1 MQLVKFFE
9 LIDCNS
15 GGKYVNSVKR
25 WILILPN
32 LDASF
37 AMLIATILMLSG
49 AVPAH
54 AGWVSGTLTTYE
66 GQRPET
72 DRSLHFENRATRD
85 IYMAPTAPDG
95 SFGAQLPP
103 GIYELRAER
112 GAILTQ
118 NIVVGTSEESLGR
131 VSDLAP
137 YSLARVFDFQ
147 YIAPSLLITAVPS
160 TANINTFDTTPIPAD
175 AVAMPKPHTQL
186 PQSPEMPP
194 LTSQSRNDLPAE

>member
-1 MQLVKFFE
+1 M
-9 LIDCNS
+9 NS
-15 GGKYVNSVKR
+15 FKWWV
-25 WILILPN
+25 LILPS
-32 LDASF
+32 LGGSCALLV
-37 AMLIATILMLSG
+37 AVIVMLFG

-66 GQRPET
+66 GQTPET

-85 IYMAPTAPDG
+85 IYTAPTTSDG

-112 GAILTQ
+112 GAILEQ

-137 YSLARVFDFQ
+137 YSLDRVFDFQ

-175 AVAMPKPHTQL
+175 AVAMPKPPTHL
-186 PQSPEMPP
+186 PESPETPP
-194 LTSQSRNDLPAE
+194 LTPQSKTSSPTE

>member
-1 MQLVKFFE
+1 
-9 LIDCNS
+9 
-15 GGKYVNSVKR
+15 VNSVKR
-25 WILILPN
+25 WVLPS
-32 LDASF
+32 LGASF
-37 AMLIATILMLSG
+37 AMLIATIVMMSG

-112 GAILTQ
+112 GAILAQ
-118 NIVVGTSEESLGR
+118 NIVVGISEESLESLGR

-160 TANINTFDTTPIPAD
+160 TANINTFDTAPIPAD
-175 AVAMPKPHTQL
+175 AVVMPKPHTQL
-186 PQSPEMPP
+186 PQTPEMPP
-194 LTSQSRNDLPAE
+194 LTPQSRNDLPAE